1 VNALIVTGA
10 QSVRVTLNPEI
21 ITFRD
26 TQLGVSAQLTT
37 IAGMS
42 EFAIVRQRIA
52 ALKDLAKEAESSR
65 VAVKAEPLR
74 ITREIDAEAGAFTS
88 PITVEIKRLEKLANE
103 YAAKVEA
110 ERIAAKIEAERKRS
124 EEERKIREQQAAEL
138 NRIRCEQELARHV
151 AKRRRMNVQRELNR
165 IRCEQELARRKKEE
179 DERAAREAAK
189 ASQAPATA
197 PWPIANPFAALTQEI
212 KTEAAIEAV
221 KREAEA
227 KLAAVAQVAVVA
239 PTMPVKR
246 EQRWEVVDLSALAKA
261 RPDLVVITAS
271 TAKINAAVKA
281 CGEIPGLRI
290 WEEVVAK

>member
-138 NRIRCEQELARHV
+138 NRIRCEQELAR
-151 AKRRRMNVQRELNR
+151 
-165 IRCEQELARRKKEE
+165 RKKEE

>member
-37 IAGMS
+37 ITGIS

-88 PITVEIKRLEKLANE
+88 PITAEIKRLEKLANE

-110 ERIAAKIEAERKRS
+110 ERRAAQIEAERKRI
-124 EEERKIREQQAAEL
+124 EEERKIRE
-138 NRIRCEQELARHV
+138 EQEAALR
-151 AKRRRMNVQRELNR
+151 K
-165 IRCEQELARRKKEE
+165 IQEEKSAL
-179 DERAAREAAK
+179 EAAK

-197 PWPIANPFAALTQEI
+197 QGTIANPFAALTQEI

-221 KREAEA
+221 KRESEA

-246 EQRWEVVDLSALAKA
+246 EQRWEVVDINALAKA
-261 RPDLVVITAS
+261 RPDLVVVAVA

-281 CGEIPGLRI
+281 CNEIPGLRI